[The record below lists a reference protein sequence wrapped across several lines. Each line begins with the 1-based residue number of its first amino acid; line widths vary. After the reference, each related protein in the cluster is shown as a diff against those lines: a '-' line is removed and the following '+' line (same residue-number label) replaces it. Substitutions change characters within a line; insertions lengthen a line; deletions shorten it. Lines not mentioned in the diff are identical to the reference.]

1 LLRRGKRF
9 RTGVGHGHA
18 MQPLLAT
25 PQKTLTLVDGV
36 ALIVGIVVGTG
47 IYKTPSLVAANTG
60 TDGIFLLAWFLGGV
74 VSLVGALCY
83 AELATAYPHAGG
95 DYHYLNR
102 AFGQKVAFL
111 FGWARMTVIQPGSIA
126 LLSYVFGD
134 YLSHVLPQAFAP
146 PVCAIGAIIILTTMN
161 VMGTR
166 SGALTQ
172 RALTAVKVVGVLGVM
187 MAGAF
192 FAPALPSLEAASDSA
207 GGSFGLAM
215 IFVLLTF
222 GGWNEAAYISAELL
236 DGRRNMIR
244 VLMLGLG
251 AITAIYL
258 LAGFAYFRGLG
269 LEAIIASEVVAADLM
284 RRVFGDGGA
293 KIASLLI
300 VVSALGAINGDIFTG
315 ARTNYAVGRD
325 FVVLGFLGRWR
336 EKTNV
341 PANALLIQG
350 ALAAAL
356 VLLGALT
363 RKGFVTLVEFTAPIF
378 WLFFLLTGVSLFVL
392 RRREPPLQGS
402 ALSGCSRFVLHLL
415 SLHAEGES
423 GLYGERRL
431 GRCGG
436 FFHRRDLSLAG
447 SLHAVGPLAGRK
459 SPALF

>member
-1 LLRRGKRF
+1 
-9 RTGVGHGHA
+9 
-18 MQPLLAT
+18 MQPPSAT
-25 PQKTLTLVDGV
+25 PQKTLTLLDGV

-60 TDGIFLLAWFLGGV
+60 SEGAFFLAWALGGL
-74 VSLVGALCY
+74 VSLIGALCY

-102 AFGQKVAFL
+102 AFGQKAAFL

-134 YLSHVLPQAFAP
+134 YLSQLLPPAFGP
-146 PVCAIGAIIILTTMN
+146 PVCAISAIIVLTVMN

-172 RALTAVKVVGVLGVM
+172 KVLTAMKVIGVLGVM
-187 MAGAF
+187 LAGAF
-192 FAPALPSLEAASDSA
+192 FAPALPALETPSA
-207 GGSFGLAM
+207 PVGASFGLAM
-215 IFVLLTF
+215 VFVLLTF
-222 GGWNEAAYISAELL
+222 GGWNEAAYISAELRE
-236 DGRRNMIR
+236 GRRNMIR

-392 RRREPPLQGS
+392 RRREPAVPRPFKVPLYPVVPVLFCISCLYMLRASLVYTGS
-402 ALSGCSRFVLHLL
+402 GAWVGVGVFFIGAIFLWLDRFMLSDH
-415 SLHAEGES
+415 
-423 GLYGERRL
+423 
-431 GRCGG
+431 
-436 FFHRRDLSLAG
+436 
-447 SLHAVGPLAGRK
+447 
-459 SPALF
+459 